1 LSYWPAYN
9 FVCNCVLIYCRYS
22 NTIII
27 FYPDAADVIYCK
39 CASVELCNVIV
50 CYKLVLAF
58 FYLPVVISSVATDG
72 KLGGRQGEDA
82 RMSVAFPGKTG
93 TILDF

>member
-1 LSYWPAYN
+1 
-9 FVCNCVLIYCRYS
+9 
-22 NTIII
+22 
-27 FYPDAADVIYCK
+27 
-39 CASVELCNVIV
+39 VIV

-58 FYLPVVISSVATDG
+58 FYLPVVISSVAKDG

-93 TILDF
+93 TILDLKKNSSCGKNPTSTLAIS

>member
-1 LSYWPAYN
+1 
-9 FVCNCVLIYCRYS
+9 
-22 NTIII
+22 
-27 FYPDAADVIYCK
+27 
-39 CASVELCNVIV
+39 VIV

-93 TILDF
+93 TILDFKKKLI